1 MASASFFVNLYHF
14 ALTGK
19 ARKASGLK
27 YPISYATVEQAA
39 KDPAAHK
46 FNCCQRAH
54 SNFTENLTPFL
65 GALLIS
71 GLHTPVASAALGA
84 SWVVGRLWYAMGYA
98 SSGPEGRVPG
108 FIISSLSDLA
118 LKGMAMW
125 ASVQMAL
132 AA

>member
-1 MASASFFVNLYHF
+1 M
-14 ALTGK
+14 
-19 ARKASGLK
+19 
-27 YPISYATVEQAA
+27 
-39 KDPAAHK
+39 
-46 FNCCQRAH
+46 
-54 SNFTENLTPFL
+54 

-84 SWVVGRLWYAMGYA
+84 LWVVGRIWYAMGYA
-98 SSGPEGRVPG
+98 SSGPQGRVPG